1 MTTSFAEYT
10 FTLTTPYIIAN
21 GDRIMVEYNGP
32 AAVDMEL
39 WSADKFDGT
48 NTRRVRYTTWSS
60 SNTTQDV
67 TGSMSGFGGGGSD
80 TTPPSQVT
88 NLTVAAG
95 SPSSTVLNLS
105 WTANPALDGVDHYN
119 VYRGTTA
126 GFPVT
131 PGTVLLP

>member
-1 MTTSFAEYT
+1 
-10 FTLTTPYIIAN
+10 
-21 GDRIMVEYNGP
+21 MVEYNGP

-48 NTRRVRYTTWSS
+48 NTRRVRYTTSSS

-67 TGSMSGFGGGGSD
+67 TGSMSGSGGGGSD

-95 SPSSTVLNLS
+95 SPRRPVLNLS

-119 VYRGTTA
+119 VYRGITA

-131 PGTVLLP
+131 PG